1 MKGLGTIINALAII
15 AGGILGILCKRFIKE
30 RYQETVIR
38 ATGFAT
44 IFLGAA
50 GTFARMLTVEDG
62 ARTLS
67 AGGAMTIIIS
77 LVVGALIGE
86 IIDIDALFERFA
98 AWLRH
103 RTGSDGDSQFVN
115 GFVTAS
121 LTVSIGAMA
130 IMGAIQDGV
139 YGDHSTLAAKA
150 VLDFIIVLVMASS
163 MGKGCVF
170 SFIPVAVVQGLMT
183 LLAAG
188 LSGLM
193 TEAVLAN
200 LSMVGNILI
209 FCVGVNLVWPKT
221 IRTANLLPSIV
232 IACLMTLL

>member
-1 MKGLGTIINALAII
+1 MPQT
-15 AGGILGILCKRFIKE
+15 
-30 RYQETVIR
+30 
-38 ATGFAT
+38 
-44 IFLGAA
+44 
-50 GTFARMLTVEDG
+50 
-62 ARTLS
+62 
-67 AGGAMTIIIS
+67 
-77 LVVGALIGE
+77 
-86 IIDIDALFERFA
+86 LFERFA

-103 RTGSDGDSQFVN
+103 KTGSDGDSQFVN

-121 LTVSIGAMA
+121 LTVSVGAMA

-170 SFIPVAVVQGLMT
+170 SFIPVAVAQGLMT

-209 FCVGVNLVWPKT
+209 CCVGVNLVWPKT